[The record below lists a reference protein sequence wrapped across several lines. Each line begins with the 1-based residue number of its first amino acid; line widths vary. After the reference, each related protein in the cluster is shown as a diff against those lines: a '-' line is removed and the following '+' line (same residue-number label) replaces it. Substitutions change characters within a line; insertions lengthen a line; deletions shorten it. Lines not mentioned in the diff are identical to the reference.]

1 MLTSEMLT
9 YGVAAVALVALIE
22 GIVLWRL
29 SKALAAVARFGERL
43 AHLASA
49 LELLTDTTEAGLTN
63 VARELERGAA
73 VRAAHSTRSATALRI
88 TGAARRGQAPAE
100 IASSEGLSE
109 SEVRLHLQMAKPR
122 GGARGA
128 MRN

>member
-1 MLTSEMLT
+1 MWSG
-9 YGVAAVALVALIE
+9 GVAIAAALVALVALIE
-22 GIVLWRL
+22 GVVLWRL

-63 VARELERGAA
+63 VARELERSAPT
-73 VRAAHSTRSATALRI
+73 RAAQSTRGATARRI
-88 TGAARRGQAPAE
+88 AGAARRGKAPAE

-109 SEVRLHLQMAKPR
+109 SEVRLHLQMSKAK
-122 GGARGA
+122 GGKRGA
-128 MRN
+128 VRN